1 MHKLLNHITSSLS
14 KLDMEMVSHVPQ
26 GGNWKNIPESVPSR
40 RLEQIRASGGRTTYY
55 GRLCWDKPS
64 YTVTTYFNR
73 PGNGCYIHPSDGSDS
88 FPKQNR
94 LLSFRE
100 AARLQS
106 FPDSFFFL
114 GTKTS
119 QYKQIGN
126 AVPPLL
132 AYSIARQIK
141 GSTALDLFCGCGG
154 MSYGFELAGFDVLL
168 GVDIEKHAMKTW
180 AHNHKGKPIVGDITK
195 AEVKEEIFET
205 LNGRSVDIII
215 GGPPCQGFS
224 TAGWRQDSDPRNQL
238 WNEYL
243 TIVAKLNPNY
253 FIIENVP
260 GIISAKQNG
269 STVLENMI
277 NAFGKLGYTL
287 KIKKLKAEDYG
298 VPQLRRRVLIVGHK
312 SDIQFDF
319 PPQVSTKLVTV
330 KDAIFNL
337 PIVGVNSGSEIQEL
351 PNYTA
356 SSLYESWLIGAINT
370 ADYYGQLSLRSTYFA
385 LLNAEIFLILLNI
398 R

>member
-14 KLDMEMVSHVPQ
+14 KLDMEMIRHVPQ
-26 GGNWKNIPESVPSR
+26 GGNWKNIPESIPSR

-55 GRLCWDKPS
+55 GRLRWDKPS

-73 PGNGCYIHPSDGSDS
+73 PGNGCYIHPSDGSDNL
-88 FPKQNR
+88 PQQNR
-94 LLSFRE
+94 LISFRE

-106 FPDSFFFL
+106 FPDSFYFL
-114 GTKTS
+114 GPKTS

-132 AYSIARQIK
+132 AYSIAKKIK
-141 GSTALDLFCGCGG
+141 GLTALDLFCGCGG

-180 AHNHKGKPIVGDITK
+180 AHNHKGKPIIGDITK
-195 AEVKEEIFET
+195 PEIKEKIFDT
-205 LNGRSVDIII
+205 LNGRSVDVII

-238 WNEYL
+238 WIDYL
-243 TIVAKLNPNY
+243 IMVAKLNPNY

-269 STVLENMI
+269 STVLENMTI
-277 NAFGKLGYTL
+277 AFSKLGYTL
-287 KIKKLKAEDYG
+287 KVKKLKAEDYG

-312 SDIQFDF
+312 DGIEFDF
-319 PPQVSTKLVTV
+319 PTPLTTNPVTV
-330 KDAIFNL
+330 RDAISNL
-337 PIVGVNSGSEIQEL
+337 PIVGVNDGAESVEL
-351 PNYTA
+351 LNYEPT
-356 SSLYESWLIGAINT
+356 SLYENWLVGSIAT
-370 ADYYGQLSLRSTYFA
+370 EVYFDRLTSTGQPQMFTQA
-385 LLNAEIFLILLNI
+385 GLNK
-398 R
+398 